1 MKNRILIL
9 TCLFSVLLVTGCRKQ
24 PEGKVIAR
32 VGETTL
38 TFDDALVHIDT
49 SRRPV
54 DDQIKRYIAQWVN
67 DELIN
72 QEAGR
77 KEIQSDR
84 QFQIRIKE
92 ASRILANQYFLEQY
106 IYSDTTG
113 IDEKLIQDYFRIHME
128 EFVVHEDVIKM
139 NIITF
144 DTREKASLFAAS
156 VLRGTHWS
164 DAVNSFLEDT
174 STGVV
179 SNSIGKYSTQRT
191 LFPLELWKV
200 ASTLSVKEV
209 SFPVKTSI
217 GYTVIQIVSN
227 IKKGDPAEYSLVQ
240 DMVRQRYIIEQRRL
254 RYNELLENL
263 HKRYKVEILYN

>member
-1 MKNRILIL
+1 MKNIILIL
-9 TCLFSVLLVTGCRKQ
+9 TFLFSVLLAGGCRKH
-24 PEGKVIAR
+24 PDGKIIAR

-38 TFDDALVHIDT
+38 TFEDALAHIDT
-49 SRRPV
+49 SRKPV
-54 DDQIKRYIAQWVN
+54 DDQVKRYIAQWVN

-72 QEAGR
+72 QEAAR
-77 KEIQSDR
+77 KGIESDQ
-84 QFQIRIKE
+84 QFQIRVRE

-113 IDEKLIQDYFRIHME
+113 IDEKLMQDYFRIHRE
-128 EFVVHEDVIKM
+128 EFIVQEDVIKM
-139 NIITF
+139 NVITF
-144 DTREKASLFAAS
+144 TTREKASLFAAS
-156 VLRGTHWS
+156 VLRGTLWS
-164 DAVNSFLEDT
+164 NAVNSFLEDT

-179 SNSIGKYSTQRT
+179 SNSSGKYTTQRT
-191 LFPLELWKV
+191 LFPSELWKV

-209 SFPVKTSI
+209 SFPIKTSM
-217 GYTVIQIVSN
+217 GYTVIQALSN

-240 DMVRQRYIIEQRRL
+240 DMVRQRYIIEQRRS